1 MGWSMFSTK
10 WRNDMR
16 DIFMR
21 FLRGFMIV
29 FMIGSLILLS
39 VMGAYAA
46 WLKWGA
52 GRTIIGI
59 IIGVILICKMLRAD
73 E

>member
-1 MGWSMFSTK
+1 
-10 WRNDMR
+10 MR

-46 WLKWGA
+46 WQEWGA

-59 IIGVILICKMLRAD
+59 IIGVILICRMLRAD

>member
-1 MGWSMFSTK
+1 M
-10 WRNDMR
+10 RN
-16 DIFMR
+16 IFMR

-29 FMIGSLILLS
+29 FMGGALILLS
-39 VMGAYAA
+39 SVTAYFA
-46 WLKWGA
+46 WQEWGA

-59 IIGVILICKMLRAD
+59 IIGVILFCKMWRAD